1 MPVNALILS
10 GARSGKD
17 LTCEL
22 VHTQYYIMGLF
33 PRMAKTLIVI
43 VLLLK
48 AFLFSPVY
56 ATTLSE
62 YPLEPADT
70 TSPRATLKTF
80 IDNTNAAY
88 HMYVEEGYSFENR
101 VRLDAVTTRAMRCL
115 DLSKLPP
122 TRAFSRGRE
131 AAALIKEIMD
141 RLTLPPYSSIPD
153 FEEMKALEAS
163 GFPQRWRVPH
173 TELIIALVEEGPRQG
188 EYLFT
193 AETVARAKEFY
204 ERIKHLPYQP
214 GASAGIYGISINNP
228 GWMIPHTWVAQWPQW
243 TRITLLEHAIW
254 QWIALFIVLG
264 LGGILV
270 WFTYRWTR
278 RSRRGGAPDT
288 TVETGSGSLSR
299 IPAMTLA
306 CVFPPN
312 ALFPVI
318 IS

>member
-101 VRLDAVTTRAMRCL
+101 VRLDAVTIRAMRCL

-163 GFPQRWRVPH
+163 GFPQRWRD
-173 TELIIALVEEGPRQG
+173 QG
-188 EYLFT
+188 
-193 AETVARAKEFY
+193 
-204 ERIKHLPYQP
+204 
-214 GASAGIYGISINNP
+214 
-228 GWMIPHTWVAQWPQW
+228 
-243 TRITLLEHAIW
+243 
-254 QWIALFIVLG
+254 
-264 LGGILV
+264 
-270 WFTYRWTR
+270 
-278 RSRRGGAPDT
+278 
-288 TVETGSGSLSR
+288 
-299 IPAMTLA
+299 
-306 CVFPPN
+306 VFP
-312 ALFPVI
+312 FPEVPDEHRMQVADTLDYPPMG
-318 IS
+318 SPDRSPHPQKAATEPELRKGSKYSK